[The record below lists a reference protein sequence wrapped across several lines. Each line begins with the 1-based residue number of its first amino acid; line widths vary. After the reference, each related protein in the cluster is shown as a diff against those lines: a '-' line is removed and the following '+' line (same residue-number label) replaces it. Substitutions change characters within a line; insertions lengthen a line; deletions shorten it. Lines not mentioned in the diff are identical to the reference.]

1 MKILLAEYAMGT
13 AMGGTFLLEGRT
25 MLKTLVSSFARLGH
39 EVTYLTSGSL
49 FPEGNAVISKKEDF
63 REILEKE
70 AKKCDA
76 GLVIG
81 PDELLA
87 ELTFLIEENTLNLGS
102 TPEAVALCADKVKCT
117 EALLKHNIAAP
128 RIFETTNGIKCVVKP
143 RFGCASEDTYLT
155 TDSEVPRGSI
165 ATEFINGEHLS
176 VSLIAGEQTLP
187 LCANKQ
193 LIEFT
198 DVEHAPGLRVE
209 YKGNTVCYSP
219 TYRKE
224 LFKTAVEASKIL
236 GCRGYTGVDI
246 VYDGIPYVVDV
257 NPRPTTSIYGICKV
271 MGCEIADLLLKNRFG
286 ELPESVRMS
295 AECSFTKEDFK

>member
-1 MKILLAEYAMGT
+1 MKILLAEYAMG
-13 AMGGTFLLEGRT
+13 AGMGGTFFLEGRS

-39 EVTYLTSGSL
+39 EVTYLTSGPL
-49 FPEGNAVISKKEDF
+49 LPEGNAIISKEENF
-63 REILEKE
+63 RKIIEEE
-70 AKKCDA
+70 AKKSDA

-81 PDELLA
+81 PDEILA
-87 ELTFLIEENTLNLGS
+87 ELTSFIEDNTLNLGS

-117 EALLKHNIAAP
+117 EALLRHNIAAP
-128 RIFETTNGIKCVVKP
+128 RILEDTYDIKCVVKP
-143 RFGCASEDTYLT
+143 RFGCASEDTFLNIGP
-155 TDSEVPRGSI
+155 EVPSGSI

-176 VSLIAGEQTLP
+176 VSLIAGKKTLP

-193 LIEFT
+193 LIEFV
-198 DVEHAPGLRVE
+198 DFKDPSGLRVE

-219 TYRKE
+219 SYKEE
-224 LFKTAVEASKIL
+224 LFRTALEAAKIL

-246 VYDGIPYVVDV
+246 VYDGTPYVVDV

-271 MGCEIADLLLKNRFG
+271 MDAEIADLLLKNRLG
-286 ELPESVRMS
+286 GLPESVRMS